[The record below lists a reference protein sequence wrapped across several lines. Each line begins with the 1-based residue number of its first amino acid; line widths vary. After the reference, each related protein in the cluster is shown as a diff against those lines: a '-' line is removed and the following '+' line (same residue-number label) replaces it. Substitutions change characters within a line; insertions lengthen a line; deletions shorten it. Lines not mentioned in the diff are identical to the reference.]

1 MIVTMGV
8 SMTTEN
14 FEVNNVKCGGCVANI
29 QNGLSTLVGVTS
41 VDVDQASGKVL
52 VEGESLDRRVLSEKL
67 AELGYPER

>member
-1 MIVTMGV
+1 MGA
-8 SMTTEN
+8 SMNTEN

-29 QNGLSTLVGVTS
+29 QNGLSAVAGVTG

-52 VEGESLDRRVLSEKL
+52 VEGDSLDRQILSEKL